1 MKLALLC
8 IGDELLTGYTVNTN
22 AHWIGD
28 YLRQMGLQLDVAVTC
43 RDEDLHI
50 LRWLD
55 ELSTDYDLVITT
67 GGLGPT
73 KDDITKSAIAAWLG
87 VGLIW
92 DQTTYDRIRAAF
104 ALRGIRLTEAHKDQ
118 CHFPEGVELVRNEM
132 GTAPG
137 MVCSNG
143 EATVIS
149 LPGVPYEMKHL
160 LKDKLIHVL
169 TNYVDVATTTH
180 TFMTAGTGETSIAES
195 IADLVDT
202 LPAHCTMAYLPST
215 GNVRVQLKS
224 RRARDERFDTAVAL
238 FRERLGQIV
247 FSETHENIAAAL
259 GRELVKRK
267 MKLTLCESCTGGYLA
282 HQITSNSGSS
292 AYYDGSYVS
301 YANEF
306 KSRVIGVNEQSII
319 AQGAVSEQVVREMVA
334 GSLAASGA
342 DVAIAV
348 SGIAGP
354 TGGTVEKPVGTFWV
368 AWGSAGD
375 IHARKVLVQ
384 RDRMVNI
391 RYISTFALNALRLYV
406 INKSSWP
413 K

>member
-8 IGDELLTGYTVNTN
+8 IGDELLSGYTVNTN
-22 AHWIGD
+22 AHWIGN
-28 YLRQMGLQLDVAVTC
+28 YLQELGLELDVTITC
-43 RDEDLHI
+43 KDEDLHI

-55 ELSTDYDLVITT
+55 ELSSDYDLVITT

-73 KDDITKSAIAAWLG
+73 KDDITKSAIATWLG
-87 VGLIW
+87 VGLVW
-92 DQTTYDRIRAAF
+92 DQATYDRIREAF
-104 ALRGIRLTEAHKDQ
+104 AQRGIRLTEAHKDQ
-118 CHFPEGVELVRNEM
+118 CHFPDGMDLVQNDM

-137 MVCSNG
+137 MVVRHG
-143 EATVIS
+143 DATVIS

-160 LKDKLIHVL
+160 LKDKLSTVLIDHV
-169 TNYVDVATTTH
+169 DGATTTH
-180 TFMTAGTGETSIAES
+180 TYMTAGMGETSIAEK
-195 IADLVDT
+195 IADLVDA
-202 LPAHCTMAYLPST
+202 LPAHCAMAYLPST

-224 RRARDERFDTAVAL
+224 RREPDEQYDQAVKDL
-238 FRERLGQIV
+238 RERLGQIV
-247 FSETHENIAAAL
+247 FSESHENIAAAL
-259 GRELVKRK
+259 GRILVERDL
-267 MKLTLCESCTGGYLA
+267 KLTLCESCTGGYIA

-292 AYYDGSYVS
+292 RYYDGSFVS

-306 KSRVIGVNEQSII
+306 KSRVIGVSEQTLV
-319 AQGAVSEQVVREMVA
+319 AHGAVSEQVVREMVA
-334 GSLAASGA
+334 GSLQVTQA

-368 AWGSAGD
+368 AWGSKGD
-375 IHARKVLVQ
+375 IHTRKVLVQ